1 MIVSTFFPHK
11 SCDLRTLRQ
20 RYVSVRSGAILA
32 MFHAM
37 HGDYQI
43 SLRMNLEVISP
54 LKSEAFHSIIYDDRR
69 RIRDEWPVK

>member
-1 MIVSTFFPHK
+1 
-11 SCDLRTLRQ
+11 
-20 RYVSVRSGAILA
+20 